1 MWFGS
6 LSAKAARMKLLNESK
21 KMWLCSRLGLSE
33 DDSGEVLILECFVFC
48 LPFRSLAGR
57 TVLWRHR
64 LWEDWV
70 KHWSEGATWSDML
83 TTMFFNNFGRRF
95 LRRFLDISWE
105 SVWLITSNYTLITIL
120 YYIDSDIYKTWY
132 DKICEKDS
140 SFCIC
145 SIYHFS
151 FCVLRAF
158 PSINRI

>member
-120 YYIDSDIYKTWY
+120 YYIDSDYIRHDMIRYVR
-132 DKICEKDS
+132 KIAVFAFVLSTTFPFVS
-140 SFCIC
+140 SERF
-145 SIYHFS
+145 
-151 FCVLRAF
+151 LQ
-158 PSINRI
+158 